1 MKNATAY
8 TPTAPSKN
16 VELLRQMMAG
26 AAGPLVSF
34 IVLFALPLI
43 GAFTLSTTQF
53 AMWTLLSTISTIALS
68 IDFGGTALTMARL
81 HVEDRKKLFMRAGGL
96 SAGGSMLIGAIAMC
110 VWVPFSRTQD
120 SVAFGVPEALAAI
133 LVTALAAALRSYLLI
148 LAQAALNDHLFGLR
162 TFLTAGQSFVAA
174 LVTVVLVFT
183 TRSAWALP
191 LGWLISCAVVLA
203 IGIPLAIRR
212 QVYSKPPIRTGQGDS
227 DSQATFR
234 TFAWSRTVV
243 SILSTLIFQAD
254 RWVVGAIGGPAVLA
268 TYEVAWRFA
277 SLPRFL
283 IQNLSAVLG
292 GSAAASRITAPST
305 VAALLRRSSVIAG
318 TLGFVG
324 AICSGV
330 LYALLPGQ
338 MDGGYDLR
346 LFAIMAF
353 VFLLFGASAP
363 LSVITL
369 GVGMPKLD
377 IPYMALTALL
387 SMISAVIAWRIGD
400 VNFYIYANLSALAL
414 GVSCFFIYG
423 PIALRRRLGDSPE
436 AAITES

>member
-1 MKNATAY
+1 MKDKTVSIS
-8 TPTAPSKN
+8 TSPSKN

-81 HVEDRKKLFMRAGGL
+81 HVEERKKLFMRAGLL
-96 SAGGSMLIGAIAMC
+96 SASGSMLIGVIAMC
-110 VWVPFSRTQD
+110 VWVPFSHTQD
-120 SVAFGVPEALAAI
+120 SIAFGVPEALAAI
-133 LVTALAAALRSYLLI
+133 FVTALAAALRSYLLI

-191 LGWLISCAVVLA
+191 LGWLISCAVILA
-203 IGIPLAIRR
+203 TGIPLAIRR
-212 QVYSKPPIRTGQGDS
+212 QVYSKPPITAEENGPDTQT
-227 DSQATFR
+227 TFR

-292 GSAAASRITAPST
+292 GSAAVSRVLEPSKVT
-305 VAALLRRSSVIAG
+305 ALLRRSSAIAG
-318 TLGFVG
+318 TLGVVG
-324 AICSGV
+324 ALCSGA
-330 LYALLPGQ
+330 LYKLLAGQ

-346 LFAIMAF
+346 LFAVMAL

-377 IPYMALTALL
+377 IPYMALTAFL
-387 SMISAVIAWRIGD
+387 SMVGAVIAWRIGD
-400 VNFYIYANLSALAL
+400 VNFYIYANLTALAL

-423 PIALRRRLGDSPE
+423 PIALRRRLKDSPR
-436 AAITES
+436 AVITEP